1 MSLIKPALVHADP
14 GRPVTAQAW
23 NVIVDAVDTLCD
35 AVNALGGNVLL
46 VTVNAGGQPRAD
58 ARIVAV
64 PASGGRAIPAI
75 APFPGQAQHQLAGLT
90 DGTWQ
95 LQVTAAGC
103 SDASVDVSVPTTAS
117 TTVTLTLA
125 EKLMPDLFG
134 RTALQALNTL
144 AAQGLTLDLI
154 FDAAGEELPKSSL
167 PTRFQTAVVLAQSP
181 DAGSF
186 VPPGAAQVRLV
197 VSAELESPNVTV
209 PNLTGL
215 TLAEATT
222 ALTKLGLKVG
232 ITTVAKDK

>member
-23 NVIVDAVDTLCD
+23 NAIVDAVGTLYD
-35 AVNALGGNVLL
+35 AVNALGGNSLL

-58 ARIVAV
+58 ARVVAV
-64 PASGGRAIPAI
+64 PAGGGRAIPAI
-75 APFPGQAQHQLAGLT
+75 APFPGQTQHQLAGLT

-103 SDASVDVSVPTTAS
+103 TDASVDVTVPAS
-117 TTVTLTLA
+117 TTTTVSLTVA
-125 EKLMPDLFG
+125 QKVMPDLFG

-144 AAQGLTLDLI
+144 AGQGLTLDLI
-154 FDAAGEELPKSSL
+154 FDAAGEAVPKSNL

-181 DAGSF
+181 APGAF

-197 VSAELESPNVTV
+197 LSAELETPNVTV
-209 PNLTGL
+209 PNLARL
-215 TLAEATT
+215 TLAEATA
-222 ALTKLGLKVG
+222 ALSKLGLKVG
-232 ITTVAKDK
+232 TTTVAKDK